1 MTWRMNTLM
10 FLKFILKGHHQI
22 PRTIDILM
30 ERSKLL
36 FSNNEKDLALDIFT
50 EVLELSPG
58 VLEALEYRAEC
69 YFSTV
74 RNKFPFNF

>member
-1 MTWRMNTLM
+1 
-10 FLKFILKGHHQI
+10 
-22 PRTIDILM
+22 M

-36 FSNNEKDLALDIFT
+36 FSNNEKDVALDIFT
-50 EVLELSPG
+50 EVLELSPR

-69 YFSTV
+69 YFFKV